1 MHHAKPLPGYLVA
14 RYRRWRDT
22 LDVADQA
29 RLAVLAERGQK
40 PRAMVIACCDSRVTA
55 TEVFVGRS
63 GEFFVHRNI
72 AALVPRYCPDG
83 TQRATSATIEYAV
96 GTLNVEHLIVMG
108 HRGCGGTAAYRAIAA
123 GDAAAPPPEGFVAQ
137 WLAILDHGH
146 PRVAAALERIG
157 EDPAALEHAAVLV
170 SLENLMSFP
179 FVRAAVEDGRLQI
192 HALWKNIAAGLLE
205 YYDPARDAFV
215 PV

>member
-1 MHHAKPLPGYLVA
+1 MHHARPLPDYLVA
-14 RYRRWRDT
+14 RYHGWRDT
-22 LDVADQA
+22 LDADDRD
-29 RLAVLAERGQK
+29 RLAGLAERGQR

-55 TEVFVGRS
+55 TEVFVGQS

-72 AALVPRYCPDG
+72 AALVPLHCPDG

-96 GTLNVEHLIVMG
+96 GTLGVEHLIVMG
-108 HRGCGGTAAYRAIAA
+108 HRGCGGTAAFAALAA
-123 GDAAAPPPEGFVAQ
+123 GAAAAPSPESFVAR
-137 WLAILDHGH
+137 WLAILDPAH
-146 PRVAAALERIG
+146 PRVAAALRRAG
-157 EDPAALEHAAVLV
+157 DDPAALERAAVLV

-179 FVRAAVEDGRLQI
+179 FVRTAVEHGRLEI
-192 HALWKNIAAGLLE
+192 HALWKDIAAGLLE